1 MPGNAPKLKMRA
13 LICVTALL
21 CAGCAIPKNDASFV
35 AEKSPAAAALAGEAP
50 AVGTLEE
57 RLKATNEK
65 NDQRRRE
72 GDWRAVQPAVGP
84 KP

>member
-1 MPGNAPKLKMRA
+1 MKTFLTCLA
-13 LICVTALL
+13 LALV
-21 CAGCAIPKNDASFV
+21 GCAIPKNDPSFV

-50 AVGTLEE
+50 KEGTLEE
-57 RLKATNEK
+57 RLKAANWK
-65 NDQRRRE
+65 NDQRRRD

>member
-1 MPGNAPKLKMRA
+1 MKTLLLA
-13 LICVTALL
+13 LTALL
-21 CAGCAIPKNDASFV
+21 VGCAIPKNDPSFV
-35 AEKSPAAAALAGEAP
+35 AEKTPAAAALAGEAP
-50 AVGTLEE
+50 KEGTLEE

-65 NDQRRRE
+65 NDQRRRD

>member
-1 MPGNAPKLKMRA
+1 MKL
-13 LICVTALL
+13 LL
-21 CAGCAIPKNDASFV
+21 LTWTTLLVGCAIPKNDPSFV

-50 AVGTLEE
+50 KEGTLEE

-65 NDQRRRE
+65 NDQRRRD

>member
-1 MPGNAPKLKMRA
+1 MKTLFA
-13 LICVTALL
+13 LVLASALV
-21 CAGCAIPKNDASFV
+21 GCAIPKDDPSFV

-50 AVGTLEE
+50 QEGTLED
-57 RLKATNEK
+57 RIKAANAK
-65 NDQRRRE
+65 NDQRRRD